1 MNKKKFKIIL
11 LILLIPNLL
20 IGSCLSFNNEY
31 VTMNKRFDF
40 DNINDFKMSIN
51 VYEEKLG
58 INYDQKILKMVKVFD
73 YTEIYEVIIK
83 DDVYEEYISNNPY
96 EIFSFIQTAKKND
109 KKDEIIFNSMNAFL
123 RTLSVSML

>member
-1 MNKKKFKIIL
+1 M